1 MLQNSSV
8 YFHSTTTFEK
18 AKVVLFG
25 VPMDFTVCFRPGAR
39 FGPTAIRQASYGLEH
54 YSLQFGDTVLNRSYC
69 DIGDLVLP
77 FGNASKSVEQVEVLV
92 RSLLKKNQLPFA
104 LGGEHLISLP
114 VIRALYER
122 YPNLHVLHFDA
133 HADLADVYF
142 GEPVTHAT
150 VMKRVLDFLPF
161 DQFFQFGIRS
171 GDRSEDEFSKNIQQH
186 RFHVL
191 DPLKK
196 SLAAM
201 DRNTPLYLSL
211 DIDVL
216 DPAFAPGTGTPE
228 AGGITPNELFS
239 ALELLRGRNFVGAD
253 FVELAPQLDPSGCT
267 AVLGA
272 KVVREMLLSLF
283 EHASNEYGKTSG
295 EKTSTL
301 KN

>member
-1 MLQNSSV
+1 LLNNPSM
-8 YFHSTTTFEK
+8 YFHSTPTSEK

-39 FGPTAIRQASYGLEH
+39 FGPAAIRQASYGLEH

-77 FGNASKSVEQVEVLV
+77 FGNASESIEQVEVLV
-92 RSLLKKNQLPFA
+92 RNLLKKNQLPFA
-104 LGGEHLISLP
+104 FGGEHLISLP

-142 GEPVTHAT
+142 GERVTHAT
-150 VMKRVLDFLPF
+150 VMKRILDFLPLN
-161 DQFFQFGIRS
+161 QIFQFGIRS
-171 GDRSEDEFSKNIQQH
+171 GDRAEDEFSKNIQQH

-191 DPLKK
+191 EPLKK
-196 SLAAM
+196 VLAEIDNEA
-201 DRNTPLYLSL
+201 PLYLSL

-253 FVELAPQLDPSGCT
+253 LVEIAPQLDPTGCT

-283 EHASNEYGKTSG
+283 EHASNEYGKPSG
-295 EKTSTL
+295 EKTSAR

>member
-1 MLQNSSV
+1 MLNNPSM
-8 YFHSTTTFEK
+8 YFHSTTTSEK

-39 FGPTAIRQASYGLEH
+39 FGPASIRQASYGLEH

-77 FGNASKSVEQVEVLV
+77 FGNASESIEQVEVLV
-92 RSLLKKNQLPFA
+92 RNLLKKNQLPFA
-104 LGGEHLISLP
+104 FGGEHLISLP

-142 GEPVTHAT
+142 GERVTHAT
-150 VMKRVLDFLPF
+150 VMKRVLDFLPLN
-161 DQFFQFGIRS
+161 QIFQFGIRS
-171 GDRSEDEFSKNIQQH
+171 GDRAEDEFSKNIRQH

-191 DPLKK
+191 EPLKK
-196 SLAAM
+196 VLAEIDNEA
-201 DRNTPLYLSL
+201 PLYLSL

-253 FVELAPQLDPSGCT
+253 LVEIAPQLDPTGCT

-283 EHASNEYGKTSG
+283 EHASNEYGKPSG
-295 EKTSTL
+295 EKTSAR